1 MPDIDPAALS
11 RTDSIPHQL
20 PNPLPLSR
28 SNGTSLQST
37 QRAQKAATT
46 AQRIDYEPLYA
57 NLKAAIGD
65 NWNVYKD
72 ALNYFLLGHYN
83 QSELSSRLDSSIIS
97 DAHTQHLHNQFVAA
111 ILANAARDAPDLGVA
126 TWVSA
131 NDKPTLLSKPA
142 AGDEA
147 EQKLKR
153 EIMGLPARDRRRIKE
168 VPDWP
173 SIDIIDQQ
181 IFRQLTDYHLAKQI
195 KLPDAVPASAG
206 GQVKT
211 NWDLEIRKRYV
222 PPLSSETF
230 EFPSPPELHARMV
243 PICYEESLPNGCSFE
258 CAEFMSTAL
267 DFFMKAVVTSISTR
281 ISRSASFTSSAPSV
295 AVAPNQTTNGSGLGA
310 IPAMSAKR
318 PSDAGKKP
326 TRRPLG
332 LEDMRTAIEIGG
344 WGELGSMP
352 SIVLG
357 IKEQYAEG
365 VLEGWAYPS
374 PSPLPSPSGD
384 EVEREC
390 IMNGGKRP
398 MMIPAVSATANGVA
412 NGGDD
417 DEEEEEGDWGWEG
430 GGLVDRR
437 LLGNVLDEVL
447 GGI

>member
-1 MPDIDPAALS
+1 M
-11 RTDSIPHQL
+11 
-20 PNPLPLSR
+20 
-28 SNGTSLQST
+28 
-37 QRAQKAATT
+37 
-46 AQRIDYEPLYA
+46 
-57 NLKAAIGD
+57 
-65 NWNVYKD
+65 
-72 ALNYFLLGHYN
+72 
-83 QSELSSRLDSSIIS
+83 
-97 DAHTQHLHNQFVAA
+97 
-111 ILANAARDAPDLGVA
+111 
-126 TWVSA
+126 
-131 NDKPTLLSKPA
+131 
-142 AGDEA
+142 
-147 EQKLKR
+147 
-153 EIMGLPARDRRRIKE
+153 
-168 VPDWP
+168 
-173 SIDIIDQQ
+173 
-181 IFRQLTDYHLAKQI
+181 TDYHLAKQI

-211 NWDLEIRKRYV
+211 SMATLVSDSFCIIRTHLLTLPDWDLEIRKRYV

-281 ISRSASFTSSAPSV
+281 ISRSASAVSSTSSV
-295 AVAPNQTTNGSGLGA
+295 AVAPAQTTNANGLGA
-310 IPAMSAKR
+310 VPAVPAKR

-352 SIVLG
+352 SIVQG

-374 PSPLPSPSGD
+374 PSPSASPSGD
-384 EVEREC
+384 EVEREG
-390 IMNGGKRP
+390 IIKRGKRP
-398 MMIPAVSATANGVA
+398 MMMPAVSATASGIA
-412 NGGDD
+412 NGGGD
-417 DEEEEEGDWGWEG
+417 DEEEGEGDWGWEG
-430 GGLVDRR
+430 GGLADRR

>member
-20 PNPLPLSR
+20 SNPLPLSR
-28 SNGTSLQST
+28 SNGTSLSST
-37 QRAQKAATT
+37 QRVQKAATT

-83 QSELSSRLDSSIIS
+83 QSELCSRLDSSIIF
-97 DAHTQHLHNQFVAA
+97 DTHTQHLHNQFVAA

-168 VPDWP
+168 VPDGP
-173 SIDIIDQQ
+173 SIDSIDQQ
-181 IFRQLTDYHLAKQI
+181 IFRQMTDYHLAKQI

-243 PICYEESLPNGCSFE
+243 PICYEESLSNGCSIE

-267 DFFMKAVVTSISTR
+267 DFFMKAVVTSISPR
-281 ISRSASFTSSAPSV
+281 ISRSSSATSSILSV
-295 AVAPNQTTNGSGLGA
+295 AVAPDQTTKTSSLGA
-310 IPAMSAKR
+310 IPAVPAKR
-318 PSDAGKKP
+318 PSDASKKP

-352 SIVLG
+352 SIVQG

-374 PSPLPSPSGD
+374 PSPSASPSGD
-384 EVEREC
+384 EVEREG
-390 IMNGGKRP
+390 MMKGGKRP
-398 MMIPAVSATANGVA
+398 MIMPAVSATASRIA

-417 DEEEEEGDWGWEG
+417 DEEEE
-430 GGLVDRR
+430 
-437 LLGNVLDEVL
+437 
-447 GGI
+447 